1 MQPQVK
7 TEFSVTV
14 FPNGAGWGE
23 ENPARIYFPDQETK
37 DAYVESEGKFCAA
50 AYAEFNGADSK
61 AKREELRVALLK
73 KRAFFAQKNDYAP
86 TMKDRKMWFYQPP
99 RDKLTV

>member
-1 MQPQVK
+1 MHPQVK
-7 TEFSVTV
+7 TDYNVAV

-37 DAYVESEGKFCAA
+37 DAFVQNEGKFCSE
-50 AYAEFNGADSK
+50 AYAAFNGARDK
-61 AKREELRVALLK
+61 AEREELRKELLK
-73 KRAFFAQKNDYAP
+73 KRAFFAQKVGYAP
-86 TMKDRKMWFYQPP
+86 LMKDQKMWMFQPP